1 MDLVKKIAK
10 KLNPINWFRYRD
22 KDEVENLDDVV
33 SSSTQAEMEM
43 DKAEEAPLITALPRA
58 TEMEEYT
65 PSPEMQAAMAE
76 TTVISRSCFKYYK
89 YVNTTNTQY
98 VVKTVVE
105 PDAYFL
111 RQSGWA
117 I

>member
-1 MDLVKKIAK
+1 
-10 KLNPINWFRYRD
+10 
-22 KDEVENLDDVV
+22 
-33 SSSTQAEMEM
+33 M
-43 DKAEEAPLITALPRA
+43 DKAKEPSLITALPRA

-76 TTVISRSCFKYYK
+76 TTTVISAPVS
-89 YVNTTNTQY
+89 NTTNMSSSTNIS
-98 VVKTVVE
+98 KTIVE